1 MPLGLALHTTT
12 EVLSIAIAEL
22 EELLE
27 DRDRPILYLKQQ
39 SWQLGRDLSTQLHP
53 LLAEFMQDYAW
64 AELGLI
70 AIAKGIGS
78 FTGTRIG
85 IVLARTLG
93 EQLGIPVY
101 AISCDEI
108 LERSQ
113 SLPETPSPAQVLLS
127 IAREQWLQKR
137 YPHWSDALPL
147 YSME

>member
-1 MPLGLALHTTT
+1 MTLGLALHTTT
-12 EVLSIAIAEL
+12 EVLSMAIAEL
-22 EELLE
+22 KGRPE
-27 DRDRPILYLKQQ
+27 DRDSLRVKQQ
-39 SWQLGRDLSTQLHP
+39 SWQLGRDLSAQLHP
-53 LLAEFMQDYAW
+53 LLAEFMQGYDW
-64 AELGLI
+64 ADLGAI

-93 EQLGIPVY
+93 EQMGIPVY

-113 SLPETPSPAQVLLS
+113 PLSEAPSPARVLLS
-127 IAREQWLQKR
+127 IARERWQQKS

>member
-22 EELLE
+22 KGRPE
-27 DRDRPILYLKQQ
+27 DRDLLYIKQQ
-39 SWQLGRDLSTQLHP
+39 SWQLGRDLSAQLHP
-53 LLAEFMQDYAW
+53 LLTEFMQAYDW
-64 AELGLI
+64 TDLGAI

-85 IVLARTLG
+85 MVLARTLG

-108 LERSQ
+108 LERSR
-113 SLPETPSPAQVLLS
+113 SLPETLSPAQVLLS
-127 IAREQWLQKR
+127 IAREQWLQKSR
-137 YPHWSDALPL
+137 PHWSDALPL

>member
-1 MPLGLALHTTT
+1 MSLGLALHTTT
-12 EVLSIAIAEL
+12 EVLSIAIAHLSEHPSNL
-22 EELLE
+22 
-27 DRDRPILYLKQQ
+27 PMPYLKQQ

-53 LLAEFMQDYAW
+53 LLAEFMQDYNW
-64 AELGLI
+64 ADLGAI

-93 EQLGIPVY
+93 EQLDIPVY

-113 SLPETPSPAQVLLS
+113 SLPETLSPALVLLS

-137 YPHWSDALPL
+137 YPQWSDALPL

>member
-1 MPLGLALHTTT
+1 MSLGLALHTTT

-22 EELLE
+22 EGQPE
-27 DRDRPILYLKQQ
+27 DRDCLYIKQQ

-53 LLAEFMQDYAW
+53 LLAEFMHDYDW
-64 AELGLI
+64 ADLSLI
-70 AIAKGIGS
+70 SIAKGIGS

-93 EQLGIPVY
+93 EQLDIPVY

-113 SLPETPSPAQVLLS
+113 SLPETLSPAQVLLS
-127 IAREQWLQKR
+127 IARERWQQQN

>member
-64 AELGLI
+64 AELGAI

-78 FTGTRIG
+78 FTG
-85 IVLARTLG
+85 TLG

-127 IAREQWLQKR
+127 IAREQWRQKNC
-137 YPHWSDALPL
+137 PQWSEALPL